1 MRLLLDTHFAVW
13 LATQRDRLKEAEL
26 ALLIDPD
33 NELWV
38 SSVSIWEIRLKWNSY
53 FKSGSQ
59 KGPVDPTQLLA
70 LIEKLEIELLPLLP
84 SQAATALSSPAAHK
98 DPFDEL
104 LLVHAQELGL
114 KLLTRD
120 RKLQDHPQVLSAP
133 STHPRL
139 A

>member
-13 LATQRDRLKEAEL
+13 LATQRDRLKQTEL
-26 ALLIDPD
+26 ALLINPE

-53 FKSGSQ
+53 FKSGSR
-59 KGPVDPTQLLA
+59 KGPIDPSELLA
-70 LIEKLEIELLPLLP
+70 LIEKLEIDLLPLLP
-84 SQAATALSSPAAHK
+84 SQAAATLISPTAHK

-120 RKLQDHPQVLSAP
+120 RRLLRHPQVLSA
-133 STHPRL
+133 

>member
-13 LATQRDRLKEAEL
+13 LAAQRDRLKQTEL
-26 ALLIDPD
+26 ALLMNPD

-53 FKSGSQ
+53 FKSGSR
-59 KGPVDPTQLLA
+59 KGPIDPSQLLA
-70 LIEKLEIELLPLLP
+70 LIEKLEIDLLPLLP
-84 SQAATALSSPAAHK
+84 SQAAATLISPTSHK

-120 RKLQDHPQVLSAP
+120 RKLENHPQVLSA
-133 STHPRL
+133 